1 MLSTEHSLHSHPI
14 KCTQH
19 SEHVFV
25 GNYIA
30 SLIMRF
36 TSRAQMENDVNKG
49 GKDYGRERME
59 EGRKDEKKWNL
70 LLTIL
75 ILLSKL

>member
-1 MLSTEHSLHSHPI
+1 
-14 KCTQH
+14 
-19 SEHVFV
+19 
-25 GNYIA
+25 
-30 SLIMRF
+30 
-36 TSRAQMENDVNKG
+36 MENDVNKG